1 MAKTKPST
9 RAPSKPSTLLQ
20 HDPTRPRPRKSKPP
34 PSPST
39 LLAEASAFLVS
50 SEPDRALPL
59 ALRALASLQSTPPN
73 AAALPALNI
82 LAQIQLELGD
92 GDAARGYFLQAAE
105 LDPEGR
111 LLESEGGGPEKY
123 LWLAQLSEEGG
134 RESVEWFERGC
145 AVLRRQIASL
155 KTTVQESNED
165 TGAVYDYDSRKL
177 NEIENIPLTSAIEEK
192 KRKLAEALCGI
203 VEIYMTDLSLEPDA
217 ELQCEHLIAEALQVA
232 PKAPEPLQ
240 TLASIRISQ
249 LKVDEAKEALT
260 RSVSLWKD
268 IEVEDGED
276 NDVSEASEV
285 PDFPTRISLARLL
298 MEVSMLDEALTVLER
313 LINED
318 DQSVEAWYLGGWC
331 LYLAAEAN
339 KEASSQ
345 DELKNSRQ
353 WLQESLRLYDFLEYE
368 DDRLRDHA
376 LELVTDLNRELGDG
390 DGDDD
395 DAEDDVDGADWE
407 DEDRDEDQAMEG
419 TR

>member
-1 MAKTKPST
+1 MAETKPPKHAS
-9 RAPSKPSTLLQ
+9 RKCSTLLQ
-20 HDPTRPRPRKSKPP
+20 HDPARPRPRKSKPP

-39 LLAEASAFLVS
+39 LLAEASEFLVS

-59 ALRALASLQSTPPN
+59 ALRALASLQSTPPS

-92 GDAARGYFLQAAE
+92 GDAARGYFVQAVE

-111 LLESEGGGPEKY
+111 ASESEGGGAEKF
-123 LWLAQLSEEGG
+123 LWLAQLAEEGG

-145 AVLRRQIASL
+145 AVLRRRIAGL
-155 KTTVQESNED
+155 EAVVQESIED
-165 TGAVYDYDSRKL
+165 TGTVYDYDSRKL
-177 NEIENIPLTSAIEEK
+177 NEIENIPLTDAIEEK

-203 VEIYMTDLSLEPDA
+203 IEIYMTDLSLEPNA
-217 ELQCEHLIAEALQVA
+217 ESQCESLIAEALQVA

-249 LKVDEAKEALT
+249 LKTEEAKKALT
-260 RSVSLWKD
+260 RSTSLWQD
-268 IEVEDGED
+268 VEVGE
-276 NDVSEASEV
+276 SSTSGACKV

-313 LINED
+313 LISED

-331 LYLAAEAN
+331 LYLAAEAST
-339 KEASSQ
+339 EASKQ

-353 WLQESLRLYDFLEYE
+353 WLQESLRLYDCLEYE

-376 LELVTDLNRELGDG
+376 LELVSDLNNELGDG
-390 DGDDD
+390 GGDED
-395 DAEDDVDGADWE
+395 DAEDGGAEQEWE
-407 DEDRDEDQAMEG
+407 DEEEGDQKMEDA
-419 TR
+419 